1 MDATRAFAE
10 FAHDLSA
17 ADLSPAAADAAGRLA
32 LDTVGVSLAAW
43 DAPGVR
49 ELRAVL
55 PQWGGGPCRAWI
67 GGETLS
73 PPAAALVNAAMAHA
87 LEYDDLHC
95 ELPIHTGV
103 VAVPA
108 VLTMAAAVR
117 GVTGADAACAI
128 VAATEVICRLGR
140 ATNSYFGDTGQR
152 GWSPTAVLAGF
163 GAAAAAGRLLG
174 LDADGI
180 ERAIGLVFSQASG
193 SQQCV
198 ADGGLVKRMQPG
210 MGIEA
215 GLRAA
220 WLAQAGVTGAMNAI
234 EGRIGYFALYEAGD
248 YDPAK
253 LTDGLGEPGGRLEI
267 EDVGFKRYPICG
279 MAHPAVDALRE
290 LQAEI
295 GFTAGDV
302 AELAAFGSV
311 SVMDMIGRPYAPG
324 ANPSVDAQFNL
335 AYCLASVLLT
345 GNMRLAD
352 LAPGCTLD
360 AGRREWADRI
370 PVRLDEGLKGQW
382 TARVEVTLRDGARL
396 TRERDK
402 AAGQSDNPVSTEE
415 LLAKFE
421 DCNAAGGPALSA
433 DAARTLAALLLDL
446 PNLPSLAPIQAA
458 LAPTDGMRRDR

>member
-1 MDATRAFAE
+1 MKPRTKPFPILAALAGALLLAGPAGAE
-10 FAHDLSA
+10 GIVSGIVNAPLSA
-17 ADLSPAAADAAGRLA
+17 AGTARDGR
-32 LDTVGVSLAAW
+32 VGINV
-43 DAPGVR
+43 
-49 ELRAVL
+49 
-55 PQWGGGPCRAWI
+55 
-67 GGETLS
+67 
-73 PPAAALVNAAMAHA
+73 H
-87 LEYDDLHC
+87 LEID
-95 ELPIHTGV
+95 E
-103 VAVPA
+103 
-108 VLTMAAAVR
+108 
-117 GVTGADAACAI
+117 
-128 VAATEVICRLGR
+128 
-140 ATNSYFGDTGQR
+140 
-152 GWSPTAVLAGF
+152 
-163 GAAAAAGRLLG
+163 
-174 LDADGI
+174 
-180 ERAIGLVFSQASG
+180 ASG
-193 SQQCV
+193 PDFIDPKV
-198 ADGGLVKRMQPG
+198 L
-210 MGIEA
+210 
-215 GLRAA
+215 
-220 WLAQAGVTGAMNAI
+220 
-234 EGRIGYFALYEAGD
+234 GY
-248 YDPAK
+248 
-253 LTDGLGEPGGRLEI
+253 GLGPGGRLEI

-311 SVMDMIGRPYAPG
+311 SVMDMFGRPYAPG